1 MTAATRP
8 GQVLAIVCAGIV
20 LANLD
25 LFIVNVALP
34 NIAQELNDANLG
46 NLSWILN
53 GYAIVY
59 AALLVFCGRLAERFP
74 RNASFLAGIAL
85 FTGASTACALANSVE
100 TLVAFRLVQ
109 AAGAALLTP
118 TSLGLIL
125 ASFPAERR
133 GGAVRVWAAVGGFAA
148 ALGPLV
154 GGLLVTAS
162 WRWIFLVN
170 VPIGL
175 LALVVGWI
183 KLPRVPGHDVPAPY
197 SWAAALITAGI
208 ATLTFGI
215 VKLNDW
221 GWNAPAVALSF
232 AAAAVMLALF
242 VAHCLRSDN
251 PFIDPAL
258 FRIRDFTRATLTMA
272 PFSTAFG
279 GFLLSL
285 VLWEEGVWH
294 WPAMKIGLAIAP
306 GPLMVPITSLL
317 LAGRLIAQFDA
328 RTVVAAGLIVFT
340 GGVVVW
346 AVLAGSQP
354 DLGFAVPLRD
364 SVGHRCWAD
373 TADADGGRHVGAS
386 GVIVRNRVRRDQHGS
401 PDRFRRRRRHLRRH
415 RWIPRFGGSIHGSIS
430 PRLVGDGG
438 DHCAWP
444 APAGSAATVEAH
456 PCRHG
461 TGVNWPASTFV
472 SLITATTT
480 NSAHRG

>member
-1 MTAATRP
+1 MSAATKP

-34 NIAQELNDANLG
+34 DIARDFNDTNLG
-46 NLSWILN
+46 SLSWILN

-59 AALLVFCGRLAERFP
+59 ASLLVFCGRLAERFP
-74 RNASFLAGIAL
+74 RNASFLVGVAL
-85 FTGASTACALANSVE
+85 FTAASAACALASSVE
-100 TLVAFRLVQ
+100 MLVAFRLAQ

-125 ASFPAERR
+125 ATFPAERR
-133 GGAVRVWAAVGGFAA
+133 AGAVRIWAAVGGFAA

-170 VPIGL
+170 LPIGL

-183 KLPRVPGHDVPAPY
+183 KLPRVPGHDVATPNLG
-197 SWAAALITAGI
+197 AAALITAGI

-221 GWNAPAVALSF
+221 GWNAPAVMLSF
-232 AAAAVMLALF
+232 AASAAMLALF

-258 FRIRDFTRATLTMA
+258 FRIRDFTRATLAMA

-294 WPAMKIGLAIAP
+294 WSAMTIGLAIAP
-306 GPLMVPITSLL
+306 GPFMVPVTSLL
-317 LAGRLIAQFDA
+317 LARRLIARFGA
-328 RTVVAAGLIVFT
+328 ATVVVAGLVVFA

-346 AVLAGSQP
+346 AVLAGPHP
-354 DLGFAVPLRD
+354 DLGFAVLCVIP
-364 SVGHRCWAD
+364 SGIGVGLTLPTLMGLGTSALPASSFA
-373 TADADGGRHVGAS
+373 TGS
-386 GVIVRNRVRRDQHGS
+386 GVINMVRQIG
-401 PDRFRRRRRHLRRH
+401 FA
-415 RWIPRFGGSIHGSIS
+415 
-430 PRLVGDGG
+430 VGVAIFVAIVGT
-438 DHCAWP
+438 P
-444 APAGSAATVEAH
+444 GSAAAH
-456 PCRHG
+456 IAAFRLAWWVMVG
-461 TGVNWPASTFV
+461 
-472 SLITATTT
+472 ITALGLLPLLLPRWRKHT
-480 NSAHRG
+480 RVIMEPVR